1 MLAHTVLLMTGLSV
15 AVAARAGVTLLTLR
29 SGTPQSAHAMVSVG
43 TKQYEAVFTKPLVV
57 HVTPDDAK
65 VRFTCITPGCT
76 FPPQVQGDNVNRA
89 NASAY
94 DVDAD
99 NGVASIS
106 LTVRTLS
113 VERAVIVAQA
123 ANGHGPPARFV
134 LNER

>member
-1 MLAHTVLLMTGLSV
+1 MLAHVVLLMTGFL
-15 AVAARAGVTLLTLR
+15 VAAPGVTRLTLV
-29 SGTPQSAHAMVSVG
+29 SGTQQSAHAMVSVG
-43 TKQYEAVFTKPLVV
+43 TKQYETVFTKPLVV
-57 HVTPDDAK
+57 RVSPKDAK

-89 NASAY
+89 GANAY

-99 NGVASIS
+99 NGVASIK

-113 VERAVIVAQA
+113 VQPAIVVARVA
-123 ANGHGPPARFV
+123 RGHGPQARFM